1 MRWHVLS
8 QRMSHSQTVLY
19 LAIALISTYVLWFS
33 GIAWLYRIV
42 IVALSLVMLV
52 LISLA
57 LAAMESIGRRPI

>member
-1 MRWHVLS
+1 VRWHVLS

>member
-1 MRWHVLS
+1 M
-8 QRMSHSQTVLY
+8 TVLY

-33 GIAWLYRIV
+33 TIPWLYRLV

-52 LISLA
+52 LMSLA